1 MSYILFSASC
11 YIKGNPYNIHIS
23 IDEKYFVSTPENV
36 VLITD
41 HAQLKSNSVDNPNLI
56 LVEFKLLNDEKVNPI
71 NKSVDTIPKI
81 ICLNQLVNVKR
92 IDSLSNE
99 SIEMKI
105 NYVQISESFLWTLE
119 GIEVEI
125 DLISGNE
132 LYLILN

>member
-1 MSYILFSASC
+1 M
-11 YIKGNPYNIHIS
+11 
-23 IDEKYFVSTPENV
+23 
-36 VLITD
+36 
-41 HAQLKSNSVDNPNLI
+41 
-56 LVEFKLLNDEKVNPI
+56 NPI

-99 SIEMKI
+99 SIKMKI
-105 NYVQISESFLWTLE
+105 NYVKISESFLWTLE

-132 LYLILN
+132 LYLILNENLSKLKDRPRNLLVFVNPICGKGKEIYLFK